1 MKEFFRFLTDDE
13 GQDLSEYVAI
23 LGAVAVVAAA
33 VVYRYRDRLMSL
45 WNNAISSLR

>member
-1 MKEFFRFLTDDE
+1 MKELMRFLKDDE

-33 VVYRYRDRLMSL
+33 VVYRYRDRLMQM
-45 WNNAISSLR
+45 WNNAIANLR